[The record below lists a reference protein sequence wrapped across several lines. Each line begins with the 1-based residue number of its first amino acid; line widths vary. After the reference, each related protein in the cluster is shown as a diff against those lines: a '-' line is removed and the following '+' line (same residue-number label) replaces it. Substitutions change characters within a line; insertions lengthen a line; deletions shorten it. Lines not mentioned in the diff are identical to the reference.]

1 MSLSESNRPLRKEE
15 VISLYQSQGK
25 IQTRG
30 VQGYYSKI
38 RWLMVWLTQ
47 IYFYG
52 MPWVQWGGRQA
63 LLFDLEGRRFYIYGL
78 VLYPQDLIYL
88 TAILIISAL
97 SLFLF
102 TSVAGRLWCGFACPQ
117 TVYTEIFMWIE
128 SKIEGNH
135 MARKKLDD
143 MPWTPKKFGYWM
155 ANLCILDRIYFCRI
169 FHTNQRSLY

>member
-1 MSLSESNRPLRKEE
+1 MSLSQLNRPLPKEE
-15 VISLYQSQGK
+15 VISLYKSQGK
-25 IQTRG
+25 IQPRG
-30 VQGYYSKI
+30 VEGYFSKL

-52 MPWVQWGGRQA
+52 MPWLQWGGRQA
-63 LLFDLEGRRFYIYGL
+63 LLFDLDGKRFYIYGL

-102 TSVAGRLWCGFACPQ
+102 TAVAGRLWCGFTCPQ

-135 MARKKLDD
+135 MTRKKLDD
-143 MPWTPKKFGYWM
+143 MPWTP
-155 ANLCILDRIYFCRI
+155 
-169 FHTNQRSLY
+169 